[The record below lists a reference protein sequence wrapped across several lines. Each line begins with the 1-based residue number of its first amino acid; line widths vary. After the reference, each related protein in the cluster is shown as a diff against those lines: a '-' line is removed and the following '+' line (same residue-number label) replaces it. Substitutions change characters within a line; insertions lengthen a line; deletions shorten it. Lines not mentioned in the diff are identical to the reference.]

1 MLSSPP
7 NRRILLVD
15 DTPAI
20 HQDFRKLLLHD
31 AGAGNTAAAELDDL
45 EAALFGTTIAT
56 PDGGFELDSAYQG
69 QEALAMVR
77 ESLAATHPYAMSF
90 VDMRMPP
97 GWDGAET
104 IERMWQV
111 DPRLQM
117 VICTAYSDHSWDRV
131 LARLDARDR
140 LLILKKP
147 FDSIEVCQLAT
158 TLTAK
163 WNTARQAEVKLHGL
177 ERMVSERTAE
187 LRQANEALCRELA
200 ERKRTQAELTVAAS
214 VFHHALDGI
223 MITDHVGRIIS
234 VNPAFTAVTG
244 YQPHDVIGQLPSQI
258 WGDTWNDETLNGEL
272 AQLAATCRWEGEVWV
287 RRRSGERLLLRASIS
302 RVKEDEPSAERHVCL
317 FHDIT
322 DLRRKDERIRH
333 LAFHDHLT
341 GLPNQAL
348 LIDRLNESIERA
360 RCDQRSLGV
369 LFIDLDRFK
378 SINDSYGHDVG
389 NLLLRE
395 IATRLRGCLRRS
407 DTVARIGGDEFVVL
421 LGQTTQPEGHSGI
434 AKKIIHRLS
443 QPARIA
449 DRDVQVGVSIGIA
462 HFPADGSTAIE
473 LMKHADAAMYAA
485 KSAGRGTFR
494 LFQSSMSER
503 IEQRLRLEMEL
514 RTAIR
519 DNALELRYQPKVSL
533 ATGDLIGL
541 EALIRWRHHHHG
553 LLNPIEFLPMAEEAG
568 LAGDLEN
575 WVFEEVFRQS
585 QIWRTRGLA
594 GVRIAVNISADQ
606 VQRTD
611 LIDTITNLSERYE
624 FPLGD
629 LEIEL
634 TEDGVMADPEAVSA
648 TLGRLRKLGSSIAI
662 DDFGTGYSSLAYL
675 HRLPIDVLKIDK
687 SFVMNADSAPSDAE
701 IVRTIIGLGRA
712 LNLTVVAEGVET
724 SQQAEFLRSCGCTA
738 AQGYL
743 FARPLTAHDVE
754 AWLPLSRCLDRA

>member
-360 RCDQRSLGV
+360 RCDRGPSAFCSLTSIASNPSTTRTAMTSATYCSGKSPPACAAACAGPTRSPGSAV
-369 LFIDLDRFK
+369 TNSSSCSDR
-378 SINDSYGHDVG
+378 
-389 NLLLRE
+389 
-395 IATRLRGCLRRS
+395 
-407 DTVARIGGDEFVVL
+407 
-421 LGQTTQPEGHSGI
+421 PHS
-434 AKKIIHRLS
+434 R
-443 QPARIA
+443 
-449 DRDVQVGVSIGIA
+449 
-462 HFPADGSTAIE
+462 
-473 LMKHADAAMYAA
+473 
-485 KSAGRGTFR
+485 RGTAESPKKSSTGCPNRRGSRTGTSRSGCRSASPTFR
-494 LFQSSMSER
+494 
-503 IEQRLRLEMEL
+503 
-514 RTAIR
+514 RTG
-519 DNALELRYQPKVSL
+519 P
-533 ATGDLIGL
+533 
-541 EALIRWRHHHHG
+541 
-553 LLNPIEFLPMAEEAG
+553 P
-568 LAGDLEN
+568 
-575 WVFEEVFRQS
+575 
-585 QIWRTRGLA
+585 
-594 GVRIAVNISADQ
+594 
-606 VQRTD
+606 
-611 LIDTITNLSERYE
+611 
-624 FPLGD
+624 
-629 LEIEL
+629 
-634 TEDGVMADPEAVSA
+634 
-648 TLGRLRKLGSSIAI
+648 
-662 DDFGTGYSSLAYL
+662 
-675 HRLPIDVLKIDK
+675 
-687 SFVMNADSAPSDAE
+687 PS
-701 IVRTIIGLGRA
+701 
-712 LNLTVVAEGVET
+712 N
-724 SQQAEFLRSCGCTA
+724 
-738 AQGYL
+738 
-743 FARPLTAHDVE
+743 
-754 AWLPLSRCLDRA
+754 